1 MKICDYHLHSEFSD
15 DSHTPLEEIVKQ
27 AISLGL
33 PEICITD
40 HHDID
45 YPEDEEGNTFFLDTD
60 NYINAV
66 REIQHKYANQ
76 ISIRLGVELGLM
88 SHIADK
94 IYAYT
99 DKYNQFDFIIGSSHL
114 VHGTDPYYPAYYEG
128 RSEND
133 ALREYFESI
142 LENVSTFDNYSVYGH
157 LDYIVR
163 YCPSGE
169 TGFHVSDYM
178 DIFEAIFRKIIDA
191 GKGIEIN
198 TGSLYKNM
206 TYAHPHPDILKLYRE
221 MGGEII
227 TVGSD
232 AHKPEYMAYAFET
245 YARDLL
251 TALGYRY
258 YCTFKNM
265 KPVFHPL

>member
-1 MKICDYHLHSEFSD
+1 MMRF
-15 DSHTPLEEIVKQ
+15 
-27 AISLGL
+27 
-33 PEICITD
+33 
-40 HHDID
+40 
-45 YPEDEEGNTFFLDTD
+45 
-60 NYINAV
+60 
-66 REIQHKYANQ
+66 
-76 ISIRLGVELGLM
+76 
-88 SHIADK
+88 
-94 IYAYT
+94 
-99 DKYNQFDFIIGSSHL
+99 
-114 VHGTDPYYPAYYEG
+114 
-128 RSEND
+128 
-133 ALREYFESI
+133 REYFESI

-178 DIFEAIFRKIIDA
+178 DIFLKPFS
-191 GKGIEIN
+191 GKLSMPEKELKS
-198 TGSLYKNM
+198 TPEVCTKNM

-265 KPVFHPL
+265 KPVFHLL